1 MPAATLSPPMGWR
14 SWNCYGAH
22 VSQAKMEQIFEAMVS
37 RERGVSLLDLGYRY
51 AGLDDGWQACT
62 NGYHDT
68 DGRPRINTQRFPN
81 MTSMVNR
88 GHALGLFVGWYGNNC
103 ICADGW
109 SAHGGHVRYDGDVS
123 ALLEFGFDSIKLDGC
138 GAQNNISRWAEL
150 IEAGTRGLGRS
161 VLVENCHWGN
171 CGSGAFSPVGYSGC
185 PARRVDGSLQ
195 CPFAFFRT
203 SGDITRARFSW
214 VRK

>member
-1 MPAATLSPPMGWR
+1 
-14 SWNCYGAH
+14 
-22 VSQAKMEQIFEAMVS
+22 MEQIFEAMVS

-68 DGRPRINTQRFPN
+68 DGRPRINTQRFPD

-103 ICADGW
+103 ICGDGW

-171 CGSGAFSPVGYSGC
+171 CGSGAFSPAGYSGC